1 MEAMNKPPPHGSIQN
16 PLKRLLIIQA
26 GSKLPSLAKVDGDFS
41 RWIVDGMGINGQV
54 AVTTVEPHEDQRLPG
69 HRQFSAVIISGSNA
83 MITDNHAWV
92 KRAEKWI
99 REAVASGI
107 PFLGICFGHQLLASA
122 LGGMVADNPNGIE
135 VGSVDIHLQPHSA
148 SDALFADLPD
158 IIPSHVS
165 HRQSVLR
172 IPPGAVHLASSAM
185 DSNHAFRFGK
195 RVWGL
200 QFHPE
205 FTAEIAQGYLEYY
218 RPVLTQ
224 RGVDV
229 DALTRQVRDYPYGRM
244 LLKRFAALSILKS

>member
-1 MEAMNKPPPHGSIQN
+1 MKH
-16 PLKRLLIIQA
+16 LLIIQA
-26 GSKLPSLAKVDGDFS
+26 GSKLPSLAEVDGDFS
-41 RWIVDGMGINGQV
+41 EWIVDGMGIAGQV
-54 AVTTVEPHEDQRLPG
+54 KITTVEPHEDQRLPG
-69 HRQFSAVIISGSNA
+69 HKQFSAVIISGSNA
-83 MITDNHAWV
+83 MITDNHAWM

-135 VGSVDIHLQPHSA
+135 VGSVDIHLQPHST
-148 SDALFADLPD
+148 SDALFADMPRT
-158 IIPSHVS
+158 IPSHVS

-172 IPPGAVHLASSAM
+172 IPPGAVHLASSTM
-185 DSNHAFRFGK
+185 DANHAFRFGA

-205 FTAEIAQGYLEYY
+205 FSAEIAQSYLDYY
-218 RPVLTQ
+218 RPVLIQ

-244 LLKRFAALSILKS
+244 LLQRFAALTMLT

>member
-1 MEAMNKPPPHGSIQN
+1 MKH
-16 PLKRLLIIQA
+16 LLIIQA

-41 RWIVDGMGINGQV
+41 EWIVNGMGIAGQV
-54 AVTTVEPHEDQRLPG
+54 KITTVEPHEDQRLPG
-69 HRQFSAVIISGSNA
+69 CKQFSAVIISGSNA

-99 REAVASGI
+99 RHAVASGI

-122 LGGMVADNPNGIE
+122 LGGTVADNPNGIE

-148 SDALFADLPD
+148 SDALFADMPE

-185 DSNHAFRFGK
+185 ESNHAFRFGK
-195 RVWGL
+195 HVWGL

-205 FTAEIAQGYLEYY
+205 FSAEIAQSYLDYY
-218 RPVLTQ
+218 RPLLMKQ
-224 RGVDV
+224 GVDV
-229 DALTRQVRDYPYGRM
+229 DTLTRQVKDYPYGRM
-244 LLKRFAALSILKS
+244 LLQRFAGLASLR

>member
-1 MEAMNKPPPHGSIQN
+1 MKH
-16 PLKRLLIIQA
+16 LLIIQA
-26 GSKLPSLAKVDGDFS
+26 GKKLPSLAKVNGDFAK
-41 RWIVDGMGINGQV
+41 WIVDGMGINGQ
-54 AVTTVEPHEDQRLPG
+54 ARVTTVEPQEDQRLPG
-69 HRQFSAVIISGSNA
+69 YRQYTAVIISGSNA
-83 MITDNHAWV
+83 MVTDNHAWV
-92 KRAEKWI
+92 KSAEKWV
-99 REAVASGI
+99 RQAVASGI

-122 LGGMVADNPNGIE
+122 LGGTVADNPNGIE

-148 SDALFADLPD
+148 SDALFADMPE

-185 DSNHAFRFGK
+185 DSNHAFRFGR

-205 FTAEIAQGYLEYY
+205 FTAEVAQGYLDYY
-218 RPVLTQ
+218 RPLLIQ
-224 RGVDV
+224 RNVDV

-244 LLKRFAALSILKS
+244 LLQRFAALTMLKS

>member
-1 MEAMNKPPPHGSIQN
+1 M
-16 PLKRLLIIQA
+16 KRLLIIQA

-41 RWIVDGMGINGQV
+41 EWIAEGMGITGETRI
-54 AVTTVEPHEDQRLPG
+54 TTVEPHEDQRLPG
-69 HRQFSAVIISGSNA
+69 YRQFSAVIISGSNA
-83 MITDNHAWV
+83 MITDHHAWM
-92 KRAEKWI
+92 KRAEMWI

-135 VGSVDIHLQPHSA
+135 VGSVDIHLQSHSA
-148 SDALFADLPD
+148 SDALFADMPEV
-158 IIPSHVS
+158 IPSHVS

-185 DSNHAFRFGK
+185 DANHAFRFGAK
-195 RVWGL
+195 VWGL

-205 FTAEIAQGYLEYY
+205 FSAEIAQGYLDYY
-218 RPVLTQ
+218 RPLLMQ

-229 DALTRQVRDYPYGRM
+229 DALTRQVKEYPYGQM
-244 LLKRFAALSILKS
+244 LLQRFAALTMLK

>member
-1 MEAMNKPPPHGSIQN
+1 MKN
-16 PLKRLLIIQA
+16 LLIIQA
-26 GSKLPSLAKVDGDFS
+26 GSKLPSLAEVDGDFS
-41 RWIVDGMGINGQV
+41 EWIAEGMGITGKTRI
-54 AVTTVEPHEDQRLPG
+54 TTVEPHEDQRLPG
-69 HRQFSAVIISGSNA
+69 YRQFSAVIISGSNA
-83 MITDNHAWV
+83 MITDNDAWM

-135 VGSVDIHLQPHSA
+135 VGSVDIHLQSHSA
-148 SDALFADLPD
+148 TDALFADMPE

-165 HRQSVLR
+165 HRQSVLK

-185 DSNHAFRFGK
+185 ESNHAFRFGAK
-195 RVWGL
+195 VWGL

-205 FTAEIAQGYLEYY
+205 FSAEIAQGYLDYY
-218 RPVLTQ
+218 RPLLMQ

-229 DALTRQVRDYPYGRM
+229 DALTRQVKEYPYGQM
-244 LLKRFAALSILKS
+244 LLQRFAALTSLK